1 MEDKKYEV
9 QRYRYGKRIV
19 YTAFA
24 LVPWVKPVE
33 RTLPSGACVTMGNGP
48 KNPHALHFRTY
59 SHLVQHAKSNKMNVI
74 NILDP
79 QVSKPLAGT
88 KEIRL

>member
-1 MEDKKYEV
+1 MDTKYEV
-9 QRYRYGKRIV
+9 QRYRYGQAIV

-33 RTLPSGACVTMGNGP
+33 RTLPSGVRVTMGNGP
-48 KNPHALHFRTY
+48 KNPHALHFRTF
-59 SHLVQHAKSNKMNVI
+59 SHLFEHVKSNKMNVI
-74 NILDP
+74 NLSDP
-79 QVSKPLAGT
+79 QISKPLSGT